1 MRSALRLGMT
11 LIVMS
16 LLFLAFNLVWISKL
30 PDIRWDFSQQKVHT
44 LSPPTLQLLAT
55 LERPLDLYYFNS
67 LTAPDKSRIMKRFG
81 QRIEDLLQEF
91 ETAADGMINL
101 HVIDPTPFSED
112 AYKASLFGLDDTH
125 GYLGL
130 IGTRAGQGTQRIDA
144 FNPDDEPLLE
154 YQISHL
160 IDKLMRPQ
168 RPSIGLLSALPLNES
183 AGQLMEQMRGHFN
196 LVELAS
202 DIAQVPPSI
211 DSLMVVQPSAL
222 PEQTLYAI
230 EQFVLSGG
238 KLMLFI
244 DPVSE
249 MGAEPISVDSQLNA
263 LLATWGIRMPANTL
277 VVDSLY
283 ASSASLGPGTPA
295 VVHPARLKLPRQAMT
310 AHDISSWKLDSLS
323 VSSSGA
329 LLRTRKSR
337 TTFTPLLQSSRQS
350 ALLDAARFAW
360 ATQFESLIEEAST
373 ASQRHVIAARI
384 EGPAFSAFPDGVAGQ
399 PPGLQ
404 KAARIEVVV
413 VADTDLL
420 ADAVSRTT
428 ANGNLRFVLNT
439 LDNLAAPAELA
450 NIRPRITSRPL
461 SALEPMREAAAQAYR
476 EQAAE
481 LERRLEQTEQAW
493 QRMNPQPSR
502 LGTQAVDTNTQLQAL
517 NKERLR
523 LPMELHALKTQAY
536 APLQRFERNI
546 KLLLIATVPLILCL
560 IAWVR
565 YRCLCRRRWPP
576 AAFS

>member
-101 HVIDPTPFSED
+101 HVIDPIPFSED
-112 AYKASLFGLDDTH
+112 AYKASLFGLDDTY

-249 MGAEPISVDSQLNA
+249 MGAEPISVDSQFNA
-263 LLATWGIRMPANTL
+263 LLATWGIRMPADTL

-373 ASQRHVIAARI
+373 AGQRHVIAARI

-461 SALEPMREAAAQAYR
+461 SALEPMREAAAQAYQER
-476 EQAAE
+476 AAE

>member
-81 QRIEDLLQEF
+81 QRIEDLLREF

-101 HVIDPTPFSED
+101 HVIDPIPFSED

-249 MGAEPISVDSQLNA
+249 MGAEPVSVDSQFNA

-283 ASSASLGPGTPA
+283 ASSASLGPGKPA

-373 ASQRHVIAARI
+373 AGQRHVIAARI

-450 NIRPRITSRPL
+450 DIRPRITSRPL